1 MNYLMDNFARVN
13 VALVRGEGSVV
24 YDEAGKDYVDFGAGI
39 GVNCL
44 GHANEIVLEAIGT
57 QAAQIIHGSNIYRIL
72 PQEAL
77 AQKISELLGYR
88 SYAVFCNSG
97 AEANEAA
104 IKMARKY
111 GTVNFP
117 NKKFEI
123 LTLRNSFHGRTL
135 ATLQATGQE
144 KFHPE
149 IFAPYMPG
157 FKFFD
162 DIEEIIAHI
171 DENSVAVMIELVQGE
186 GGIKPLDKASVQ
198 RLAAVLKEK
207 KLLLITDEV
216 QCGVY
221 RTGEFATSQIYGIR
235 PDIIT
240 FAKGLAGGVPIG
252 ACVAQQNIF
261 APGEHG
267 STFGGNFLA
276 TSTALAVLSQLQFL
290 KASGKLDKTIK
301 RFIKKLDAVAA
312 DYPSLIE
319 KRVGLGLMQGLVLR
333 DEKNLSEIFNKA
345 LQNGLL
351 ILKSG
356 KCTLRF
362 LPALNIKKSE
372 IKEGFA
378 RLRKSLDEIVRA

>member
-13 VALVRGEGSVV
+13 VALVRGEGSIV

-88 SYAVFCNSG
+88 TYAVFCNSG

-198 RLAAVLKEK
+198 KLAAILKEK

-276 TSTALAVLSQLQFL
+276 TSTALAVLAQLQFL

-301 RFIKKLDAVAA
+301 RFIKKLDAIAA

-319 KRVGLGLMQGLVLR
+319 KRVGLGLMQGLVLC
-333 DEKNLSEIFNKA
+333 DEKNLGEIFNKA

-356 KCTLRF
+356 KRTLRF
-362 LPALNIKKSE
+362 LPALNIKKQE

>member
-13 VALVRGEGSVV
+13 VALVRGEGSIV
-24 YDEAGKDYVDFGAGI
+24 YDETGKDYVDFGAGI

-57 QAAQIIHGSNIYRIL
+57 QAAQIIHSSNIYRIL

-88 SYAVFCNSG
+88 TYAVFCNSG

-157 FKFFD
+157 FKFFG

-198 RLAAVLKEK
+198 KLAAVLKER

-333 DEKNLSEIFNKA
+333 DEKNLGEIFNQA

-356 KCTLRF
+356 KRTLRF

>member
-149 IFAPYMPG
+149 IFAPHMPG

-162 DIEEIIAHI
+162 DIDDIIAHI

-198 RLAAVLKEK
+198 RLAAVLKER

-301 RFIKKLDAVAA
+301 RFIKKLDGLAA

-333 DEKNLSEIFNKA
+333 DEKNLGEIFNKA

-356 KCTLRF
+356 KRTLRF
-362 LPALNIKKSE
+362 LPTLNLSLIHISE
-372 IKEGFA
+372 PT
-378 RLRKSLDEIVRA
+378 RH

>member
-13 VALVRGEGSVV
+13 VALVRGEGSIV

-88 SYAVFCNSG
+88 TYAVFCNSG

-276 TSTALAVLSQLQFL
+276 TSTALAVLSQLEFL

-301 RFIKKLDAVAA
+301 RFIKKLDGLAA

>member
-13 VALVRGEGSVV
+13 VALVRGEGSIV

-88 SYAVFCNSG
+88 TYAVFCNSG

-198 RLAAVLKEK
+198 KLAAVLKEK

-276 TSTALAVLSQLQFL
+276 TSTALAVLSQLEFL

-301 RFIKKLDAVAA
+301 RFIKKLDTIAA

-319 KRVGLGLMQGLVLR
+319 KHVGLGLMQGLVLR
-333 DEKNLSEIFNKA
+333 DEKNLGEIFNKA

-356 KCTLRF
+356 KRTLRF

>member
-13 VALVRGEGSVV
+13 VALVRGEGSIV

-44 GHANEIVLEAIGT
+44 GHANEIVLEVIGT

-162 DIEEIIAHI
+162 DIENIIAHI

-301 RFIKKLDAVAA
+301 RFIKKLDAIAA

-333 DEKNLSEIFNKA
+333 DEKNLGEIFNKA

-356 KCTLRF
+356 KRTLRF
-362 LPALNIKKSE
+362 LPALNIKKPE
-372 IKEGFA
+372 IKEGFV

>member
-13 VALVRGEGSVV
+13 VALVRGEGSIV

-162 DIEEIIAHI
+162 DIEDIIAHI

-276 TSTALAVLSQLQFL
+276 TSTALAVLSQLEFL

-301 RFIKKLDAVAA
+301 RFIKKLDGLAA

-333 DEKNLSEIFNKA
+333 DEKNLGEIFNKA

-356 KCTLRF
+356 KRTLRF

>member
-13 VALVRGEGSVV
+13 VALVRGEGSIV
-24 YDEAGKDYVDFGAGI
+24 YDETGKDYVDFGAGI

-88 SYAVFCNSG
+88 TYAVFCNSG

-162 DIEEIIAHI
+162 DIEDIIAHI

-198 RLAAVLKEK
+198 KLAAVLKEK

-221 RTGEFATSQIYGIR
+221 RTGEFATSQIYDIR

-301 RFIKKLDAVAA
+301 RFIKKLDGLAA

-333 DEKNLSEIFNKA
+333 DEKNLGEIFNKA

-356 KCTLRF
+356 KRTLRF
-362 LPALNIKKSE
+362 LPALNIKKPE

>member
-88 SYAVFCNSG
+88 TYAVFCNSG

-162 DIEEIIAHI
+162 DIDDIIAHI

-221 RTGEFATSQIYGIR
+221 RTGEFATSQIYDIR

-301 RFIKKLDAVAA
+301 RFIKKLDGLAA

-333 DEKNLSEIFNKA
+333 DEKNLGEIFNKA

-356 KCTLRF
+356 KRTLRF

>member
-162 DIEEIIAHI
+162 DIEDIIAHI

-301 RFIKKLDAVAA
+301 RFIKKLDGLAA

-333 DEKNLSEIFNKA
+333 DEKNLGEIFNKA

-356 KCTLRF
+356 KRTLRF

>member
-13 VALVRGEGSVV
+13 VALVRGEGSIV
-24 YDEAGKDYVDFGAGI
+24 YDETGKDYVDFGAGI

-88 SYAVFCNSG
+88 TYAVFCNSG

-186 GGIKPLDKASVQ
+186 GGIKPLDRASVQ
-198 RLAAVLKEK
+198 RLAAVLKER

-290 KASGKLDKTIK
+290 KVSGKLDKTIK
-301 RFIKKLDAVAA
+301 RFIKKLDGLAA

-356 KCTLRF
+356 KRTLRF
-362 LPALNIKKSE
+362 LPALNIKKPE

>member
-13 VALVRGEGSVV
+13 VALVRGEGSIV

-44 GHANEIVLEAIGT
+44 GHANDIVLEAIGT

-88 SYAVFCNSG
+88 TYAVFCNSG

-162 DIEEIIAHI
+162 DIDEIIAHI

-186 GGIKPLDKASVQ
+186 GGIKPLDRASVQ

-301 RFIKKLDAVAA
+301 RFIKKLDGLAA

-356 KCTLRF
+356 KRTLRF
-362 LPALNIKKSE
+362 LPALNIKKRE

>member
-13 VALVRGEGSVV
+13 VALVRGEGSIV

-276 TSTALAVLSQLQFL
+276 TSTALAVLSQLEFL

-301 RFIKKLDAVAA
+301 RFIKKLDGLAA

-319 KRVGLGLMQGLVLR
+319 KRVGLGLMQGLELR
-333 DEKNLSEIFNKA
+333 DEKNLGEIFNKA
-345 LQNGLL
+345 LQNG
-351 ILKSG
+351 
-356 KCTLRF
+356 
-362 LPALNIKKSE
+362 
-372 IKEGFA
+372 
-378 RLRKSLDEIVRA
+378 

>member
-13 VALVRGEGSVV
+13 VALVRGEGSIV

-88 SYAVFCNSG
+88 TYAVFCNSG

-198 RLAAVLKEK
+198 KLAAVLKEK

-240 FAKGLAGGVPIG
+240 FAKGLAGGIPIG

-301 RFIKKLDAVAA
+301 RFIKKLDGLAA

-356 KCTLRF
+356 KRTLRF

>member
-88 SYAVFCNSG
+88 TYAVFCNSG

-198 RLAAVLKEK
+198 KLAAVLKEK

-301 RFIKKLDAVAA
+301 RFIKKLDAIAA

-333 DEKNLSEIFNKA
+333 DEKNLGEIFNKA

-378 RLRKSLDEIVRA
+378 RLRKSLDEIARA

>member
-13 VALVRGEGSVV
+13 VALVRGEGSIV

-162 DIEEIIAHI
+162 DIEDIIAHI

-221 RTGEFATSQIYGIR
+221 RTGEFATSQIYNIR

-290 KASGKLDKTIK
+290 KVSGKLDKTIK
-301 RFIKKLDAVAA
+301 RFIKKLDGLAA

-333 DEKNLSEIFNKA
+333 DEKNLGEIFNKA

-356 KCTLRF
+356 KRTLRF
-362 LPALNIKKSE
+362 LPALNIKKPE

>member
-1 MNYLMDNFARVN
+1 MNYLMDNFARVK
-13 VALVRGEGSVV
+13 VALVRGEGSIV
-24 YDEAGKDYVDFGAGI
+24 YDETGKDYVDFGAGI

-88 SYAVFCNSG
+88 TYAVFCNSG

-301 RFIKKLDAVAA
+301 RFIKKLDAIAA

-319 KRVGLGLMQGLVLR
+319 KLVGLGLMQGLVLR
-333 DEKNLSEIFNKA
+333 DEKNLGEIFNKA

-356 KCTLRF
+356 KRTLRF

-378 RLRKSLDEIVRA
+378 RLRKSLDDIVRA

>member
-13 VALVRGEGSVV
+13 VALVRGEGSIV

-198 RLAAVLKEK
+198 KLAAVLKEK

-301 RFIKKLDAVAA
+301 RFIKKLDAIAA

-333 DEKNLSEIFNKA
+333 DEKKLGEIFNKA

-356 KCTLRF
+356 KRTLRF
-362 LPALNIKKSE
+362 LPALNIKKPE
-372 IKEGFA
+372 IKEGFV

>member
-13 VALVRGEGSVV
+13 VALVRGEGSIV
-24 YDEAGKDYVDFGAGI
+24 YDETGKDYVDFGAGI

-44 GHANEIVLEAIGT
+44 GHANDIVLETIGT

-88 SYAVFCNSG
+88 TYAVFCNSG

-276 TSTALAVLSQLQFL
+276 TSTALAVLLQLQFL

-301 RFIKKLDAVAA
+301 RFVKKLDAIAA

-356 KCTLRF
+356 KRTLRF

-372 IKEGFA
+372 IKEGFV
-378 RLRKSLDEIVRA
+378 RLRKSLNEIVRA

>member
-13 VALVRGEGSVV
+13 VALVRGEGSIV

-44 GHANEIVLEAIGT
+44 GHANEIVLEVIGT

-88 SYAVFCNSG
+88 TYAVFCNSG

-198 RLAAVLKEK
+198 KLAAVLKER

-221 RTGEFATSQIYGIR
+221 RTGEFATSQIYDIR

-301 RFIKKLDAVAA
+301 RFIKKLDAIAA

-319 KRVGLGLMQGLVLR
+319 KRVGRGLMQGLVLR
-333 DEKNLSEIFNKA
+333 DEKNLGEIFNKA

-356 KCTLRF
+356 KRTLRF

>member
-13 VALVRGEGSVV
+13 VALVRGEGSIV

-162 DIEEIIAHI
+162 DIDEIIAHI

-301 RFIKKLDAVAA
+301 RFIKKLDRLAA

-333 DEKNLSEIFNKA
+333 DEKNLGEIFNKA

>member
-13 VALVRGEGSVV
+13 VALVRGEGSIV
-24 YDEAGKDYVDFGAGI
+24 YDETGKDYVDFGAGI

-88 SYAVFCNSG
+88 TYAVFCNSG

-198 RLAAVLKEK
+198 KLAAVLKEK

-221 RTGEFATSQIYGIR
+221 RTGEFATSQIYDIR

-301 RFIKKLDAVAA
+301 RFIKKLDAIAA

-333 DEKNLSEIFNKA
+333 DEKNLGEIFNKA

-356 KCTLRF
+356 KRTLRF

-372 IKEGFA
+372 SKEGFA
-378 RLRKSLDEIVRA
+378 RLRKSLDETVRA

>member
-13 VALVRGEGSVV
+13 VALVRGEGSIV
-24 YDEAGKDYVDFGAGI
+24 YDEMGKDYVDFGAGI

-162 DIEEIIAHI
+162 DIEDIIAHI

-198 RLAAVLKEK
+198 RLATVLKEK

-221 RTGEFATSQIYGIR
+221 RTGEFATSQIYDIR

-301 RFIKKLDAVAA
+301 RFIKKLDGLAA

-333 DEKNLSEIFNKA
+333 DEKNLGEIFNKA

-356 KCTLRF
+356 KRTLRF
-362 LPALNIKKSE
+362 LPALNIKKPE

>member
-13 VALVRGEGSVV
+13 VALVRGEGSIV

-88 SYAVFCNSG
+88 TYAVFCNSG

-198 RLAAVLKEK
+198 KLAAVLKER

-301 RFIKKLDAVAA
+301 RFIKKLDAIAA

-333 DEKNLSEIFNKA
+333 DEKNLGEIFNKA

-356 KCTLRF
+356 KRTLRF

>member
-13 VALVRGEGSVV
+13 VALARGEGSIV

-77 AQKISELLGYR
+77 AQKISELLGYH

-198 RLAAVLKEK
+198 KLAAVLKEK

-301 RFIKKLDAVAA
+301 RFIKKLDAIAA

-356 KCTLRF
+356 KRTLRF
-362 LPALNIKKSE
+362 LPALNIKKPE
-372 IKEGFA
+372 IKEGFV

>member
-1 MNYLMDNFARVN
+1 
-13 VALVRGEGSVV
+13 
-24 YDEAGKDYVDFGAGI
+24 
-39 GVNCL
+39 
-44 GHANEIVLEAIGT
+44 
-57 QAAQIIHGSNIYRIL
+57 
-72 PQEAL
+72 
-77 AQKISELLGYR
+77 
-88 SYAVFCNSG
+88 
-97 AEANEAA
+97 
-104 IKMARKY
+104 MARKY

-198 RLAAVLKEK
+198 RLAAVFKER

-252 ACVAQQNIF
+252 TCVAQQNIF

-301 RFIKKLDAVAA
+301 RFIKKLDAIAA

-333 DEKNLSEIFNKA
+333 DEKNLGEIFNKA

-356 KCTLRF
+356 KRTLRF

-378 RLRKSLDEIVRA
+378 RLRKSLDETVRA

>member
-13 VALVRGEGSVV
+13 VALVRGEGSIV

-88 SYAVFCNSG
+88 TYAVFCNSG

-162 DIEEIIAHI
+162 DIDDIIAHI

-221 RTGEFATSQIYGIR
+221 RTGEFATSQIYDIR

-301 RFIKKLDAVAA
+301 RFIKKLDGLAA

-356 KCTLRF
+356 KRTLRF

>member
-13 VALVRGEGSVV
+13 VALVRGEGSIV
-24 YDEAGKDYVDFGAGI
+24 YDETGKDYVDFGAGI

-301 RFIKKLDAVAA
+301 RFIKKLDTIAA

-319 KRVGLGLMQGLVLR
+319 KRVGLGLMQGLVLY

-356 KCTLRF
+356 KCTLRL
-362 LPALNIKKSE
+362 LPALNIKKPE
-372 IKEGFA
+372 IKEGFT

>member
-13 VALVRGEGSVV
+13 VALVRGEGSIV

-44 GHANEIVLEAIGT
+44 GHANEIVLEAIGM

-301 RFIKKLDAVAA
+301 RFIKKLDAIAA
-312 DYPSLIE
+312 DYPSLIK

-333 DEKNLSEIFNKA
+333 DEKNLGEIFNKT

-356 KCTLRF
+356 KRTLRF

>member
-13 VALVRGEGSVV
+13 VALVRGEGSIV

-88 SYAVFCNSG
+88 TYAVFCNSG

-276 TSTALAVLSQLQFL
+276 TSTALAVLSQLEFL

-301 RFIKKLDAVAA
+301 RFIKKLDAIAA

-333 DEKNLSEIFNKA
+333 DEKNLGEIFNKA

-356 KCTLRF
+356 KRTLRF

>member
-13 VALVRGEGSVV
+13 VALVRGEGSIV
-24 YDEAGKDYVDFGAGI
+24 YDETGKDYVDFGAGI

-88 SYAVFCNSG
+88 TYAVFCNSG

-162 DIEEIIAHI
+162 DIEDIIAHI

-301 RFIKKLDAVAA
+301 RFIKKLDAIAA

-333 DEKNLSEIFNKA
+333 DEKNLGEIFNKA

-356 KCTLRF
+356 KRTLRF

-378 RLRKSLDEIVRA
+378 RLRKSLDETVRA

>member
-13 VALVRGEGSVV
+13 VALVRGEGSIV
-24 YDEAGKDYVDFGAGI
+24 YDETGKDYVDFGAGI

-162 DIEEIIAHI
+162 DIEDIIAHI

-198 RLAAVLKEK
+198 KLAAVLKEK

-301 RFIKKLDAVAA
+301 RFIKKLDGLAA

-333 DEKNLSEIFNKA
+333 NEKNLGEIFNKA

-356 KCTLRF
+356 KRTLRF

>member
-1 MNYLMDNFARVN
+1 MNYLMDNFARVK
-13 VALVRGEGSVV
+13 VALVRGEGSIV
-24 YDEAGKDYVDFGAGI
+24 YDETGKDYVDFGAGI

-88 SYAVFCNSG
+88 TYAVFCNSG

-198 RLAAVLKEK
+198 KLAAVLKEK

-301 RFIKKLDAVAA
+301 RFIKKLDAIAA

-333 DEKNLSEIFNKA
+333 DEKNLGEIFNKA

-356 KCTLRF
+356 KRTLRF

-378 RLRKSLDEIVRA
+378 RLRKSLDDIVRA

>member
-13 VALVRGEGSVV
+13 VALVRGEGSIV
-24 YDEAGKDYVDFGAGI
+24 YDETGKDYVDFGAGI

-162 DIEEIIAHI
+162 DIEDIIAHI

-198 RLAAVLKEK
+198 RLAAVLKER

-301 RFIKKLDAVAA
+301 RFIKKLDAIAA

-319 KRVGLGLMQGLVLR
+319 KRMGLGLMQGLVLR
-333 DEKNLSEIFNKA
+333 DEKNLGEIFNKA

-356 KCTLRF
+356 KRTLRF

>member
-162 DIEEIIAHI
+162 DIDDIIAHI

-221 RTGEFATSQIYGIR
+221 RTGEFATSQIYDIR

-301 RFIKKLDAVAA
+301 RFIKKLDAIAA

-333 DEKNLSEIFNKA
+333 DEKNLGEIFNKA

-356 KCTLRF
+356 KRTLRF